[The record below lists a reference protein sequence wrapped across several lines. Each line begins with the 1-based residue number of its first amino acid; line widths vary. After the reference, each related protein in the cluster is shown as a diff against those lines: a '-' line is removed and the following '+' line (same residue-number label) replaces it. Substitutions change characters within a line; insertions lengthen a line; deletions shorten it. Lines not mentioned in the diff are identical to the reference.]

1 MAGDTSVQTPA
12 PSDSE
17 APPRARRNWRF
28 LGVVAAVF
36 VALYALSAA
45 LPHDPYIR
53 YQSFDDTIFDR
64 LGWVYDRLHHD
75 DTPIDVLFI
84 GSSRTA
90 RGANAAAIEAALA
103 DMGRPGLH
111 VANISLPA
119 SGLDIRLTKLR
130 DALRAH
136 PEIRLVVLGVVEA
149 LPRDGHQAFGDL
161 ATAGEVLGAPWIV
174 NRTLPGNLARLPYRQ
189 MELAL
194 ASRLP
199 GAFGYRTAFDPAAYI
214 GPTPDHRRFNR
225 PGWVDMA
232 DGPPD
237 TSAAHAEAMARES
250 RMRRRQITPPIL
262 PAALSDIEFGVSRTY
277 VRRIARLLEAE
288 GVALAFSFLPFY
300 EGYPEPVDRAWL
312 ERFGPVWTAEFLRG
326 DPVNYADAGHASGQG
341 IGRLAPW
348 FARWI
353 DATLEDTP

>member
-1 MAGDTSVQTPA
+1 MAIPGTATTP
-12 PSDSE
+12 
-17 APPRARRNWRF
+17 PPRRATRKARRGGGV
-28 LGVVAAVF
+28 LGTVAAVF
-36 VALYALSAA
+36 AACCALATA

-64 LGWVYDRLHHD
+64 LGWIYDRLHHD
-75 DTPIDVLFI
+75 ATPIDVLFI

-90 RGANAAAIEAALA
+90 RGANAAAIENALA
-103 DMGRPGLH
+103 DLGRPGLH

-130 DALRAH
+130 EALRAH
-136 PEIRLVVLGVVEA
+136 PEIRLVVLGMVEA

-174 NRTLPGNLARLPYRQ
+174 NRRLPGNLAALPYRQ

-199 GAFGYRTAFDPAAYI
+199 AAFGYRTAFDPAAYI

-225 PGWVDMA
+225 PGW
-232 DGPPD
+232 GEITQESPPD
-237 TSAAHAEAMARES
+237 TSAAHADAMTRES
-250 RMRRRQITPPIL
+250 RMRRRQITPPVL
-262 PAALSDIEFGVSRTY
+262 PAALSDIEFGVSRSY
-277 VRRIARLLEAE
+277 LHRIARLLEDE
-288 GVALAFSFLPFY
+288 GIEMAFVFLPFY
-300 EGYPEPVDRAWL
+300 GGYAEPLDADWL
-312 ERFGPVWTAEFLRG
+312 AGLAPVWSASFLTD
-326 DPVNYADAGHASGQG
+326 DPVNYSDAAHASGQG

-348 FARWI
+348 FAQQI
-353 DATLEDTP
+353 DATLGDTP